1 MKNTKTETKRSKRI
15 EKAAEL
21 SKVFNAVVE
30 YSTPAENHAEN
41 EKAVKEAVN
50 SIGADLQ
57 TGSATI
63 IPTAS
68 NTSDTVSESSKVK
81 TVAKNEHPLA
91 IADFDAYEALTEKK
105 VDSLKKSI
113 DLYQKG
119 GTGIIGLETINK
131 KLNGLHA
138 DLEILKNDKK
148 STTPQIETAQVA
160 YEEYSKFR
168 DNYVLKCKAEFSEA
182 LKLANKDLQHK
193 FYQMF
198 DKFSAVQ
205 IIEIYSGCTY
215 EAAEAPEKTRK
226 NAINALCFNQIS
238 GVPDNNLNCEI
249 TVNRAPATLKGL
261 QQYRFEIAKAE
272 AEAKGDDFGK
282 DQKTE
287 ITNGLIPSASRQ
299 FLRLYKIAAAS
310 LFKYDGTKLSETA
323 KSDIDSYKIENE
335 TIFKNASK
343 TASEKQIQA
352 LAKSLLLDNAP
363 TESEIEAYTNKYHF
377 KRNNGYALYFEAYK
391 KIRGAF
397 KIVDDLTLIDAF
409 IIEARYSQKGLY
421 TPVLNADD
429 ILKTTTKK
437 A

>member
-1 MKNTKTETKRSKRI
+1 MKNTNTTKRSKKV

-30 YSTPAENHAEN
+30 YSTPAENASESA
-41 EKAVKEAVN
+41 KRTTEAIN

-57 TGSATI
+57 TGSTTI

-68 NTSDTVSESSKVK
+68 NASDTVSGAEKVK
-81 TVAKNEHPLA
+81 TVAKNSHPLA
-91 IADFDAYEALTEKK
+91 TADFDEYEALTTKK

-113 DLYQKG
+113 ELYQHG
-119 GTGIIGLETINK
+119 GTGFAGLESINK
-131 KLNGLHA
+131 KLNGLLN

-148 STTPQIETAQVA
+148 ATTDQIEKAETA
-160 YEEYSKFR
+160 YNDYLKFR
-168 DNYVLKCKAEFSEA
+168 DNYVLKCKAEFAEA
-182 LKLANKDLQHK
+182 LKLANKDLRNK
-193 FYQMF
+193 FYQIF

-205 IIEIYSGCTY
+205 IIEIFCGCTY
-215 EAAEAPEKTRK
+215 EASEAPEKTRK

-238 GVPDNNLNCEI
+238 AIPDNNLNCEI

-261 QQYRFEIAKAE
+261 QNYRFENAKAE
-272 AEAKGDDFGK
+272 ADANGDDFGK

-287 ITNGLIPSASRQ
+287 ITNGLIPANARQ
-299 FLRLYKIAAAS
+299 FLRLYKIAATS
-310 LFKYDGTKLSETA
+310 LFKYDGAKLSDSA
-323 KSDIDSYKIENE
+323 KNDIDSYKFEDD

-352 LAKSLLLDNAP
+352 LAKSLLLDEAP
-363 TESEIEAYTNKYHF
+363 TASEVEAYNNKYHF

-397 KIVDDLTLIDAF
+397 KIVDDLTLVDAF

-429 ILKTTTKK
+429 ILKTTTTK

>member
-1 MKNTKTETKRSKRI
+1 MKKSNTNNMGDNLQKQLEDLKK
-15 EKAAEL
+15 
-21 SKVFNAVVE
+21 
-30 YSTPAENHAEN
+30 EN
-41 EKAVKEAVN
+41 EQLMN
-50 SIGADLQ
+50 
-57 TGSATI
+57 GS
-63 IPTAS
+63 S
-68 NTSDTVSESSKVK
+68 NASDTVSESGKVK
-81 TVAKNEHPLA
+81 TVAKNGHALA
-91 IADFDAYEALTEKK
+91 TADFDAYEALTSGK

-113 DLYQKG
+113 ELYQKG
-119 GTGIIGLETINK
+119 GTGFAGLDSINK
-131 KLNGLHA
+131 KLNGLLN

-148 STTPQIETAQVA
+148 STASQIEKAETA
-160 YEEYSKFR
+160 YNEYLKFR
-168 DNYVLKCKAEFSEA
+168 DNYILKCKAEFSEA

-193 FYQMF
+193 FYKIF
-198 DKFSAVQ
+198 DKFNAVQ
-205 IIEIYSGCTY
+205 TIEIFSGCTY

-238 GVPDNNLNCEI
+238 AVPDNNLNCEI

-282 DQKTE
+282 DKKTE
-287 ITNGLIPSASRQ
+287 ITNGLISSASRQ

-310 LFKYDGTKLSETA
+310 LFKYDGAKLSETA
-323 KSDIDSYKIENE
+323 KNDIDNFKIEDVA
-335 TIFKNASK
+335 IFSKASK

-352 LAKSLLLDNAP
+352 LAKSLLLDEAP
-363 TESEIEAYTNKYHF
+363 TASEVEAYTNKYHF

-421 TPVLNADD
+421 TPVIDADN
-429 ILKTTTKK
+429 ILKTTTTK